1 MNLISLFSGAG
12 GLDLGFHKAG
22 FHTIIANEFDPKIC
36 PTFRANFPKTRL
48 IEGDIRK
55 VSENV
60 FPEHISGIIGG
71 PPCQSW
77 SEGGALRG
85 IEDARGQ
92 LFYEYIRILKATQP
106 LFFVAE
112 NVSGMLASRHS
123 KAVSGFMRLFDEA
136 GYDVNLRMLNAN
148 DFGVPEDRDRIF
160 YIGFRKDLNIHD
172 FEYPKPLEHKP
183 TLRETIWDLKDNA
196 IPAKPHN
203 KTNGDACVV
212 PNHEY
217 FTGDFS
223 SIYMSRNRVRSWD
236 EAGFTVQASGR
247 QCQLHPNA
255 PKMVKIDA
263 NHQMFAPGQEAL
275 YRRMSVREV
284 ARVQSFPDDFKF
296 IYEDVNM
303 GYKMI
308 GNAVPVELA
317 YHVAVAIRETLVAH
331 GVDLHQDEDCVIPLE
346 MDTQQSIDFLKLMEQ
361 YPDKIVENK
370 PIYVEAAERIA
381 RPKFE
386 IITPSKKVRQI
397 ADFKGLDLTKNVLV
411 SLVKSDNMEQYLDQS
426 AKIYYTGKKFPST
439 VALNKLYYFIPY
451 IAKKGIKDLYYIKI
465 ARVGSRK
472 EGQPDNDP
480 NDFRL
485 VFEIEFVKELFP
497 EYKKVHLDIWQ
508 TFKDTTLSDLL

>member
-36 PTFRANFPKTRL
+36 PTFKANFPETHL

-55 VSENV
+55 VNEQV
-60 FPEHISGIIGG
+60 FPERITGIIGG

-77 SEGGALRG
+77 SEGGSLRG

-112 NVSGMLASRHS
+112 NVSGMLAARHS
-123 KAVSGFMRLFDEA
+123 KAVDGFMKLFDEA
-136 GYDVNLRMLNAN
+136 GYDVNLKMLNAN
-148 DFGVPEDRDRIF
+148 DYGVPEDRDRIF
-160 YIGFRKDLNIHD
+160 YIGFRKDLHIDD
-172 FEYPKPLEHKP
+172 FEYPTPLEHKP
-183 TLRETIWDLKDNA
+183 TLREAIWDLKDNA

-212 PNHEY
+212 ANHEY

-223 SIYMSRNRVRSWD
+223 SIFMSRNRVRSWD

-247 QCQLHPNA
+247 QCQLHPQA
-255 PKMVKIDA
+255 PKMIKIDA

-275 YRRMSVREV
+275 YRRMTVREV
-284 ARVQSFPDDFKF
+284 ARVQSFPDDFQF
-296 IYEDVNM
+296 IYDDVNI

-317 YHVAVAIRETLVAH
+317 YHVAIAIRDALIAH
-331 GVDLHQDEDCVIPLE
+331 GVDLHQDDNVVMPPQEIE
-346 MDTQQSIDFLKLMEQ
+346 TQQSIDFLQLLEQ

-370 PIYVEAAERIA
+370 PIYVEAAERI
-381 RPKFE
+381 RPEKME
-386 IITPSKKVRQI
+386 VVTPETTIADTLGLDPSKN
-397 ADFKGLDLTKNVLV
+397 LLV
-411 SLVKSDNMEQYLDQS
+411 SLVKADNMEQYLDQS

-439 VALNKLYYFIPY
+439 VALNKLYYFMPY
-451 IAKKGIKDLYYIKI
+451 IAKQGVKDLYYIKI
-465 ARVGSRK
+465 ARVGTRK

-497 EYKKVHLDIWQ
+497 DYKKVHLDIWQ
-508 TFKDTTLSDLL
+508 TFKDTTLEKML